1 MITKYNIEY
10 AAPFRRGA
18 QTAHYQTDDPIT
30 AEQFLVE
37 LLERG
42 FKIREIKHDG
52 VVLSQKDFNKMIKTA
67 ANILVA
73 QHLCASLDLKPEE
86 ERFRFGFAA

>member
-1 MITKYNIEY
+1 MIAKYNIEF
-10 AAPFRRGA
+10 ATPFRKGA
-18 QTAHYQTDDPIT
+18 HINHYQTDDPVT
-30 AEQFLVE
+30 AEQFLAE

-52 VVLSQKDFNKMIKTA
+52 VALSQPDFNKMVKTA
-67 ANILVA
+67 ANIMVS
-73 QHLCASLDLKPEE
+73 QHLCASLDIKPDE